1 MRMSEGI
8 KKYAQKNGKKHNS
21 KKAVK
26 AKIEMRRN
34 ILSWIGGYSSV
45 FDAYGGNGMMYRE
58 AWSGCSKY
66 TGCDIEL
73 KMDGRKMFCADNIR
87 VLRSIDL
94 SQFNIFDLD
103 AFGSPWEQA
112 AIVAKR
118 RKISGGEKIGLC
130 LTIGDG
136 MNVKFGGMPTALS
149 VLAGFRTK
157 IPGGMQQRGEII
169 DMAINTLCETMNVD
183 IDHRWQAE
191 SKSASAMI
199 YVALALIGKGQ

>member
-1 MRMSEGI
+1 
-8 KKYAQKNGKKHNS
+8 
-21 KKAVK
+21 
-26 AKIEMRRN
+26 
-34 ILSWIGGYSSV
+34 
-45 FDAYGGNGMMYRE
+45 
-58 AWSGCSKY
+58 
-66 TGCDIEL
+66 
-73 KMDGRKMFCADNIR
+73 
-87 VLRSIDL
+87 
-94 SQFNIFDLD
+94 
-103 AFGSPWEQA
+103 
-112 AIVAKR
+112 
-118 RKISGGEKIGLC
+118 
-130 LTIGDG
+130 